1 MIKPTVKRVPVPTER
16 RDEYTNDNASIGIV
30 NIVNREETL
39 DHNSTSYLF
48 EERSFLF
55 LSLIH
60 I

>member
-1 MIKPTVKRVPVPTER
+1 MIKPAVKRVPVPTER

-55 LSLIH
+55 R
-60 I
+60 